1 MTGCQSLYVPN
12 ARNSPMFRKGGEVQG
27 AVAYGNGLDI
37 QGAVAVSNH
46 IGLMANYHYEN
57 IHPNKYFSHFDEDE
71 YQFHKFFEGGIGYYG
86 NRQNWFY
93 EIFAGYGRG
102 QASSYDSYD
111 FLWVSGDMQAT
122 GKYERVFIQPA
133 FGMNKKIFHF
143 SIAPRISIVDFK
155 EFSSDA
161 TLTTMDVNPT
171 VFFEPA
177 FLGRVNLMNNH
188 FFLGFQAGFSLPAAN
203 DVIYDYRAA
212 HISAG
217 LGFRVG
223 GIHENRKGS
232 Q

>member
-1 MTGCQSLYVPN
+1 
-12 ARNSPMFRKGGEVQG
+12 MFRKRGEVQG
-27 AVAYGNGLDI
+27 SVALGNGLDV

-46 IGLMANYHYEN
+46 IGLMANYHYQN
-57 IHPNKYFSHFDEDE
+57 LHPNKYLSHFDEDE
-71 YQFHKFFEGGIGYYG
+71 YQYHKFFEGGIGYYG

-102 QASSYDSYD
+102 DGSSYDTYD
-111 FLWVSGDMQAT
+111 LLWASGDMHAR
-122 GKYERVFIQPA
+122 GRYERTFIQPA

-161 TLTTMDVNPT
+161 TLSTLDVSPT
-171 VFFEPA
+171 VFIEPA

-188 FFLGFQAGFSLPAAN
+188 FFLGFQAGFSIPAASE
-203 DVIYDYRAA
+203 VIYDYRGT

-217 LGFRVG
+217 LGFRFG
-223 GIHENRKGS
+223 GIHENKKES